1 MPFGFGDNPPGT
13 PDPSGFFD
21 GIIAAIFD
29 ALVFLYNLIVA
40 ILVFLW
46 NTLLVLVNA
55 LVALFKSIESFFVQ
69 VWNSYIKPGISWL
82 LTHVQKVRD
91 WLKRTLKPVLAFVQ
105 KLKHW
110 YDTHVLAQQLRVLR
124 MIQTI
129 RRFLSILRIFHI
141 HWADKLDQALAD
153 VQNRIQQSI
162 AFVRG
167 ILNQVINTLALVF
180 DPTLFVSRHVLGGTL
195 LGNLGA
201 LKRIMGFG
209 DNRLLSPDE
218 ANTLDHDRTRYEAS
232 NVQTHIQTLV
242 TTGPTDE
249 DKALRAEFRQ
259 SLQDATN
266 TTLSFL

>member
-21 GIIAAIFD
+21 GIIAAIYD
-29 ALVFLYNLIVA
+29 ALVFLYNLIIS

-46 NTLLVLVNA
+46 NILVALVNA
-55 LVALFKSIESFFVQ
+55 LVALFKAIESFFVQ
-69 VWNSYIKPGISWL
+69 VWNNYIKPGINWL
-82 LTHVQKVRD
+82 LTHVLKIRNWLQRTMKPILAFFQR
-91 WLKRTLKPVLAFVQ
+91 LKR
-105 KLKHW
+105 W

-153 VQNRIQQSI
+153 IQNRIEQSI
-162 AFVRG
+162 RFVRG

-209 DNRLLSPDE
+209 DNRLLSPSE
-218 ANTLDHDRTRYEAS
+218 AATIERDSTRYFKS
-232 NVQTHIQTLV
+232 SVDTHIQTLV

-249 DKALRAEFRQ
+249 DKALRDEFRKT
-259 SLQDATN
+259 LAE
-266 TTLSFL
+266 TTGAPLPF

>member
-13 PDPSGFFD
+13 PDPTSFFD
-21 GIIAAIFD
+21 GIIAAIYD
-29 ALVFLYNLIVA
+29 ALVFLYNLIVSV
-40 ILVFLW
+40 LVFLY
-46 NTLLVLVNA
+46 NL
-55 LVALFKSIESFFVQ
+55 LVALVNILVQLFKTISSFLKT
-69 VWNSYIKPGISWL
+69 VWENYIKPGINWL

-91 WLKRTLKPVLAFVQ
+91 WLKRTLKPVLAFFQ
-105 KLKHW
+105 RLKRW

-218 ANTLDHDRTRYEAS
+218 ANTLDRDRTRYFAS
-232 NVQTHIQTLV
+232 NTAAYMAVPLSA
-242 TTGPTDE
+242 GLTDE
-249 DKALRAEFRQ
+249 DKAMIAAAQQALN
-259 SLQDATN
+259 DATGQ
-266 TTLSFL
+266 T

>member
-40 ILVFLW
+40 VLVFLW
-46 NTLLVLVNA
+46 NALLVLVNA
-55 LVALFKSIESFFVQ
+55 LVTLFKSIESFFVQ

-82 LTHVQKVRD
+82 LTHVQKIRD
-91 WLKRTLKPVLAFVQ
+91 WLKRTLKPVLDFFQ

-167 ILNQVINTLALVF
+167 ILNQIINTLALVF

-218 ANTLDHDRTRYEAS
+218 ANTLDRQHSLYFASTVKDHVETLRTS
-232 NVQTHIQTLV
+232 
-242 TTGPTDE
+242 GPTQD
-249 DKALRAEFRQ
+249 DQDDRKAARQ
-259 SLQDATN
+259 ALADTINAP
-266 TTLSFL
+266 LPF